1 MDEVHEILEAHE
13 GAAGSDTAATHA
25 AILGA
30 AAQIIS
36 HEPFEAL
43 SMRRV
48 ASDAGV
54 SLSTVVRHFGTKDA
68 LLGALVAMGED
79 DPARAPR
86 YEITQGSVAEAVRVV
101 VDEYEAEGDT
111 LLNVLGQEHR
121 FPALSRL
128 IDTGR
133 VGHREWIRWAFE
145 PQLRRRRGGRRQ
157 LVEDLLVVAT
167 DVYTWKLLRRDRA
180 LGVDETRHA
189 MTELTRAVIAS

>member
-1 MDEVHEILEAHE
+1 MQEIVDAND
-13 GAAGSDTAATHA
+13 APATHA

-30 AAQIIS
+30 AARIIS

-48 ASDAGV
+48 ALDAGV

-68 LLGALVAMGED
+68 LLGALVAMGGEN
-79 DPARAPR
+79 DPSRAPR
-86 YEITQGSVAEAVRVV
+86 YEITQGSVTEAVGVV

-111 LLNVLGQEHR
+111 VLNVLGQEHR

-128 IDTGR
+128 LDTGR
-133 VGHREWIRWAFE
+133 AGHRQWIRWAFE
-145 PQLRRRRGGRRQ
+145 PQLRRRRGSCRQ

-180 LGVDETRHA
+180 LSVDETRHA
-189 MTELTRAVIAS
+189 MTELARAVTAA

>member
-1 MDEVHEILEAHE
+1 MQEIVDAND
-13 GAAGSDTAATHA
+13 APATHA

-30 AAQIIS
+30 AARIIS

-48 ASDAGV
+48 ALDAGV

-68 LLGALVAMGED
+68 LLGGLVAMGED

-86 YEITQGSVAEAVRVV
+86 YEITQGSLVEAVRVA

-111 LLNVLGQEHR
+111 LLNILGQEHR

-128 IDTGR
+128 LDTGR
-133 VGHREWIRWAFE
+133 TGHRQWIRWAFE
-145 PQLRRRRGGRRQ
+145 PQLRRRRGSRRQ

-180 LGVDETRHA
+180 LSVDETRHA
-189 MTELTRAVIAS
+189 MTELVRAVVAA